1 MSYEVSNDGLRV
13 KLVSKL
19 LLLTQIY
26 IEMMDVLCCADTVT
40 IYTAYD
46 MVIMKLW
53 FRDSNADR

>member
-1 MSYEVSNDGLRV
+1 MSNDGLRV